1 MNEIENNTNIKV
13 TEFVLKKKNILGGS
27 KMFISVLFATCF
39 CYILLFESNKNYAK
53 IIGILFFLLLF
64 YVYYL
69 SYFLRKIILY
79 KNSLTLDYFIF
90 KVNIKLENIKALIK
104 YNNLLDNEVMF
115 ILSTKNLINLTFH
128 QSFYNKNDI
137 DNFIYKLKEKG
148 IKYE

>member
-1 MNEIENNTNIKV
+1 MENNTNIKV
-13 TEFVLKKKNILGGS
+13 AEFVLKKKNILGGY

-53 IIGILFFLLLF
+53 IIRILFFLLLF

-69 SYFLRKIILY
+69 SYFLKKIILY

-90 KVNIKLENIKALIK
+90 KVNIKLENVKVLIK
-104 YNNLLDNEVMF
+104 YNNILDGEIMF
-115 ILSTKNLINLTFH
+115 ILSIKSFINLTFH
-128 QSFYNKNDI
+128 KSFYDNSDI

-148 IKYE
+148 IKYK

>member
-1 MNEIENNTNIKV
+1 MENNTNIKV
-13 TEFVLKKKNILGGS
+13 AEFVLKRENILGGS

-39 CYILLFESNKNYAK
+39 CYILLFESSKSYAK

-69 SYFLRKIILY
+69 SYFLRKIILC

-128 QSFYNKNDI
+128 QSFYDKNEI

>member
-1 MNEIENNTNIKV
+1 MENNTNIKV
-13 TEFVLKKKNILGGS
+13 AEFVLKKKNILGGS
-27 KMFISVLFATCF
+27 TMFISVLFATCF

-69 SYFLRKIILY
+69 SYFLKKIILY

-90 KVNIKLENIKALIK
+90 KVNIKLKNIKALIK
-104 YNNLLDNEVMF
+104 YNNILDGEIMF
-115 ILSTKNLINLTFH
+115 ILSTKSFINLTFH
-128 QSFYNKNDI
+128 KIIYDKNDI